1 MNKQL
6 TRLIGATTLTAA
18 IVAASPAQAVTTPG
32 SLDVS
37 ATVTAN
43 CALSTSA
50 VAFGNVDVTSGAN
63 NDAAGSIS
71 VTCTNGTAWTASA
84 DAGAGTGASLASRKM
99 NDGASNLL
107 NYVLYTDSSRTNVWG
122 DGVGGTTALVSG
134 DGTGTADT
142 RTIYGR
148 IPSGQTGVPS
158 GIYGDTVAVT
168 VTY

>member
-1 MNKQL
+1 MNKHM
-6 TRLIGATTLTAA
+6 TRLLGAATLGAA
-18 IVAASPAQAVTTPG
+18 IVAASPASAATTPG

-37 ATVTAN
+37 ATVTDN
-43 CALSTSA
+43 CALSTTA

-71 VTCTNGTAWTASA
+71 VTCTNGTAWSASA
-84 DAGAGTGASLASRKM
+84 DAGAGTGATLASRKM

-107 NYVLYTDSSRTNVWG
+107 NYVLYTDSGRTNVWG

-168 VTY
+168 VSY